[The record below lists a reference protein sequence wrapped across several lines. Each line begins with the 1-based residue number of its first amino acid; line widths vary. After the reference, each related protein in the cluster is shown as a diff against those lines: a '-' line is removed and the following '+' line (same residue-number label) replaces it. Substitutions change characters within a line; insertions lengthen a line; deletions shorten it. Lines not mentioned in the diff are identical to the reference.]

1 MTARRGRWRRPWG
14 GKWRGG
20 ATLAPSA
27 PREGMVDRSE
37 RAQRVLRLVASD
49 DEQAEAERILQVAH
63 YRRAVWVA
71 YQSAGFSPR
80 EALALVRAELGAPT
94 IHVDRDDEVTSG
106 T

>member
-1 MTARRGRWRRPWG
+1 VNRA
-14 GKWRGG
+14 
-20 ATLAPSA
+20 
-27 PREGMVDRSE
+27 DRAE
-37 RAQRVLRLVASD
+37 KMLRFAASD
-49 DEQAEAERILQVAH
+49 DEEAEAERLLQVAH

-94 IHVDRDDEVTSG
+94 IHVDRDGEATSD

>member
-1 MTARRGRWRRPWG
+1 M
-14 GKWRGG
+14 
-20 ATLAPSA
+20 APSA